1 MDRLNNVY
9 SARFAR
15 RGRLILRHLAGWP
28 ARMVAARQAMRQLAG
43 MSDHELRDIGLF
55 RQDLRDATALPLD
68 ADPTRLLAARGAVV
82 KFGYRILRVGDGL
95 LLCEGETMHV
105 CVGRDMKKMC
115 LPPKYAER
123 FAAYLIS

>member
-68 ADPTRLLAARGAVV
+68 ADPTRLLAARTEERRRAQSRAAGLGGAN
-82 KFGYRILRVGDGL
+82 GP
-95 LLCEGETMHV
+95 GEPKA
-105 CVGRDMKKMC
+105 GGPR
-115 LPPKYAER
+115 LPHRHPVAAE
-123 FAAYLIS
+123 